1 MAKLNYKQRILNLI
15 ELDRT
20 DSQIRNDIYK
30 EYNIVVKLSD
40 IQSKRKP
47 AFKKQISAPIFK
59 NSQANINIIKSILTE
74 YVNVPLTKKDIG
86 YKIYQKY
93 DVNIGK
99 IEIKNILWNDLRN
112 EIKFDASNSTYQLKY
127 ISNDD
132 EVKIEPTSMLDFL
145 KNKISTIQ
153 RELYGKIEI
162 VYLKPFVDEYLYDI
176 ENDIDDFDINDE
188 NHKGLLINLV
198 DKNYSILKKYH
209 TIIQNISDLISYKSE
224 LIDSLEGIIKTTDLD
239 QFISIFKQIFEEDE
253 EVIMINDKKL
263 FNQTKDELEFL
274 FEINELYLKKIN
286 SICYVNQNNY
296 KQNQVNEILF
306 DKDDFKKNDNNF
318 NSTKISLE
326 ENFEILIDN
335 VNFKVKYI
343 NINKRSLFT
352 FEYINCEYEIKI
364 NNNHQIFNK
373 KYNKEL
379 IVKIILSLISAKSEF
394 SSLESEELT
403 YKFLIK
409 LDSIL
414 QII

>member
-176 ENDIDDFDINDE
+176 ENDIDNFDINDE

-224 LIDSLEGIIKTTDLD
+224 LIDSLEGIIKTSELE
-239 QFISIFKQIFEEDE
+239 QFTSIFKQIFEEDE

-274 FEINELYLKKIN
+274 YESYERYNLEVKLLHNKNKITSDTRFEIDSLSIKNDEIANSFYNHDGDIMPNQYNFKNDIAVFDEFINILKEEKYRLGSPI
-286 SICYVNQNNY
+286 VNQFVENVL
-296 KQNQVNEILF
+296 KRI
-306 DKDDFKKNDNNF
+306 KD
-318 NSTKISLE
+318 
-326 ENFEILIDN
+326 
-335 VNFKVKYI
+335 
-343 NINKRSLFT
+343 
-352 FEYINCEYEIKI
+352 
-364 NNNHQIFNK
+364 
-373 KYNKEL
+373 
-379 IVKIILSLISAKSEF
+379 LS
-394 SSLESEELT
+394 
-403 YKFLIK
+403 
-409 LDSIL
+409 
-414 QII
+414 